1 MDGFAVEDL
10 ENNKILIIDD
20 EIEILEVLSLI
31 LSKENYEVF
40 TSSDG
45 ESSMDLLRNNNID
58 LVLCD
63 LNLGEESGISILKS
77 VKIFN
82 PDIHF
87 IMITGF
93 GSIDTAVEAMKYG
106 AFDFIE
112 KPVRRHNIIK
122 VVEKAFQ
129 NISLLR
135 ENLYL
140 KKQLIEKTKVSFN
153 DSDYPKFY
161 DIKIGCTMGEIE
173 NRVIKQTLEFTKGN
187 TEIAAQILG
196 LSIEYI
202 LKKMDYTYI

>member
-1 MDGFAVEDL
+1 M
-10 ENNKILIIDD
+10 ENNKVLIIDD

-31 LSKENYEVF
+31 LSKENYDVY

-45 ESSMDLLRNNNID
+45 ETSMEILRNTQID

-77 VKIFN
+77 VKIIN

-93 GSIDTAVEAMKYG
+93 GSIDTAVEAMREG

-129 NISLLR
+129 NISLIK
-135 ENLYL
+135 ENRYL
-140 KKQLIEKTKVSFN
+140 KKQLLEKTHVLW
-153 DSDYPKFY
+153 DDPETPKFY
-161 DIKIGCTMGEIE
+161 DIKIGATMQEIE
-173 NRVIKQTLEFTKGN
+173 SEIIKQTLLFTKGN
-187 TEIAAQILG
+187 SEIAAQILG
-196 LSIEYI
+196 LKLDSLLIKLDNI
-202 LKKMDYTYI
+202 DRL